1 MPSLSAQAQLDQLV
15 STCGEP
21 PMSSTRIV
29 GESYSRARCGRGIQ
43 HGRWQRFGFEIGSRT
58 EVVSHEERKF
68 WFARIEAM
76 GRLDH
81 AGGVV
86 FLHLSRGRG
95 VTAPT
100 PVAQRV
106 EVVGLRG
113 GKDQGK
119 GRGDLHLATKG
130 RTYRRLPRTPT
141 EKEFRQKVLIKSILV
156 KSNLLARGQI
166 IERFVLSC
174 SCRLN
179 ESTLRGQPQR

>member
-95 VTAPT
+95 VTATT

-113 GKDQGK
+113 GKEQGK
-119 GRGDLHLATKG
+119 GRDHYMAFPFVG
-130 RTYRRLPRTPT
+130 RPELPFMWAFEQTGMADGT
-141 EKEFRQKVLIKSILV
+141 VGVLVS
-156 KSNLLARGQI
+156 S
-166 IERFVLSC
+166 LS
-174 SCRLN
+174 R
-179 ESTLRGQPQR
+179 